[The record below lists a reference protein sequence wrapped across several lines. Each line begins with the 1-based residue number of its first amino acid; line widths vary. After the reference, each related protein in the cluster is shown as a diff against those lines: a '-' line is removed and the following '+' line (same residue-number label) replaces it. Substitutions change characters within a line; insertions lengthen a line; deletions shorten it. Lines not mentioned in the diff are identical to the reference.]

1 MVREHLMKDSM
12 ADVLKRA
19 REKRRAVLQAGLL
32 ACYEIIDRIR
42 KEIAELDEEAKR
54 G

>member
-1 MVREHLMKDSM
+1 M
-12 ADVLKRA
+12 ADALRKA

-32 ACYEIIDRIR
+32 ACYEIIDSIR
-42 KEIAELDEEAKR
+42 KELAELDAEDRR